1 MGKALAMLLAGVVG
15 VVLVGWLAIKILAPL
30 LFFLIVGAIVIGGGA
45 LLYAKAK
52 RAVAPGT
59 RNHNRIEAA
68 RETYRMRNR

>member
-1 MGKALAMLLAGVVG
+1 MITV
-15 VVLVGWLAIKILAPL
+15 APL

>member
-15 VVLVGWLAIKILAPL
+15 VVLVGWLFVSIIGPV
-30 LFFLIVGAIVIGGGA
+30 LFYLIIGAIVIAGGA

-52 RAVAPGT
+52 KAVAPGT
-59 RNHNRIEAA
+59 RTQNRIEAA